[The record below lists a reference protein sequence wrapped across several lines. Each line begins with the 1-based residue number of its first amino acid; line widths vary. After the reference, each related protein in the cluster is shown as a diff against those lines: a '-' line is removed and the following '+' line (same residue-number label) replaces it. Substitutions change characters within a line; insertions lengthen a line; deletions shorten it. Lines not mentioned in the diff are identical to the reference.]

1 MLSASHALVA
11 LGSGAWP
18 AQPTPWD
25 ALPDEILDH
34 IAEQLLYALYDVLE
48 ITNPAMRRMVY
59 NMREVDRRFEAALSP
74 IMLLLAPV
82 TKYTFPSR
90 FVEGV
95 LLLTRELIAGRIRVP
110 IDAYSSLYVTVHEAC
125 TAKKSENAHYLYE
138 ALRASLADYG
148 VEGSRYYYPEG
159 LERAGFRRFVSHIFT
174 YINRFHVPRCKL
186 EPVENL
192 FLCP

>member
-11 LGSGAWP
+11 LGSGVWP
-18 AQPTPWD
+18 AQPTPWE

-95 LLLTRELIAGRIRVP
+95 LLLTQELVAGRIRVP
-110 IDAYSSLYVTVHEAC
+110 VDAYSSLYITVHEAC
-125 TAKKSENAHYLYE
+125 TAKKSENAHYIYE
-138 ALRASLADYG
+138 ALRSSLSDYG

-159 LERAGFRRFVSHIFT
+159 VERAGFRRFVSHIFT
-174 YINRFHVPRCKL
+174 YINRFHVPRYKL
-186 EPVENL
+186 DPVENL
-192 FLCP
+192 FVCP